1 MTPLTDEDNGAI
13 PSRRVVL
20 RGALA
25 AGGSLCLPLAL
36 WGCNAKKEAG
46 TGTDTGSTA
55 PAAPPASPPTTS
67 AESSAAPPAAT
78 AKLPPA
84 SVQYQATPKGDQ
96 KCSGCMHFI
105 AESGTCKLVDGPISP
120 EGWCTLWLKKA

>member
-1 MTPLTDEDNGAI
+1 MTPPIDEDHANT

-25 AGGSLCLPLAL
+25 TGGSLCLPLAL
-36 WGCNAKKEAG
+36 WGCDAKKEAD
-46 TGTDTGSTA
+46 TGTGSTA
-55 PAAPPASPPTTS
+55 PATPPASPPTTS
-67 AESSAAPPAAT
+67 AESNAAPPAAT
-78 AKLPPA
+78 QKLPPA
-84 SVQYQATPKGDQ
+84 SVQYQAQPKGDQ